1 MTWETIAPQLF
12 TLVIFPLIGILTVVL
27 IAFLSAK
34 KKQIKE
40 NTDNELLHKY
50 IDMLDKTIVECVLTT
65 TQTYVESLKKQGA
78 FDAEA
83 QKKAFEETYSNV
95 MLILSTDAVEYLQ
108 EAMGDLQT
116 YVFNKIE
123 STVLTSKSLY
133 K

>member
-1 MTWETIAPQLF
+1 MTWDVIAPYVFQ
-12 TLVIFPLIGILTVVL
+12 LVIFPLIGILAIVL
-27 IAFLSAK
+27 IAFISAK

-40 NTDNELLHKY
+40 NTDNEILHKY
-50 IDMLDKTIVECVLTT
+50 VDMLDKTITECVLTT
-65 TQTYVESLKKQGA
+65 TQTYVDSLKKQGA

-83 QKKAFEETYSNV
+83 QKNAFEETYRNV

-116 YVFNKIE
+116 YVYNKIE
-123 STVLTSKSLY
+123 SEVFVSKKLS

>member
-1 MTWETIAPQLF
+1 MTWDVISPYLFQLI
-12 TLVIFPLIGILTVVL
+12 IFPLIGTLSIVL
-27 IAFLSAK
+27 IAFISAK

-40 NTDNELLHKY
+40 NTNSVVLHKY
-50 IDMLDKTIVECVLTT
+50 LDMLDKTITECVLTT
-65 TQTYVESLKKQGA
+65 TQTYVDSLKKQGA

-83 QKKAFEETYSNV
+83 QKNAFEETYKNV

-116 YVFNKIE
+116 YVYNKIE
-123 STVLTSKSLY
+123 SEVLISKKLN